1 MTATA
6 ATEITENSEAAR
18 ILAELRA
25 ELSAA

>member
-6 ATEITENSEAAR
+6 ATEIIENSEAAR
-18 ILAELRA
+18 NLAELRA